1 MADGGKM
8 RQQRE
13 VAKETGDAK
22 EVKTFFSAPFW
33 FSYKYGFP
41 ERKVMMVS
49 MVILA
54 PIQANVITSD
64 KPPSLELVMSPKA
77 AATSSWEKSN
87 AKYQKRHF
95 YDPCIVILQTDSSLG
110 KKESEGSFGEAP
122 FILAF
127 LDFS

>member
-1 MADGGKM
+1 MRTMADGGKM

-22 EVKTFFSAPFW
+22 EVKTFFPLLF
-33 FSYKYGFP
+33 GFLQIWDS
-41 ERKVMMVS
+41 RKKVMMVS

-77 AATSSWEKSN
+77 AETSSWKKSN

-95 YDPCIVILQTDSSLG
+95 GQEQD
-110 KKESEGSFGEAP
+110 
-122 FILAF
+122 
-127 LDFS
+127 